1 MRKTLLTLTPAALL
15 LLAVSGGALA
25 ASNAQVTITG
35 NVVAA
40 TCDVSAS
47 TSTLDLGNHTPSE
60 FTAVATPIASSTK
73 QFTVGLNNCQTPVA
87 TGATAGLI
95 VNGATLGG
103 NPTIFNT
110 SGTNTGVML
119 SNAATPT
126 VHIAA
131 GQKVNLATASSTPLN
146 AADFNGKSMT
156 FNASLASSSTLTA
169 VNLGSVNAPITFQFA
184 YN

>member
-15 LLAVSGGALA
+15 LLAVSGGAHA
-25 ASNAQVTITG
+25 ASNAQVVITG

-47 TSTLDLGNHTPSE
+47 TSSLDLGNHTPSA
-60 FTAVATPIASSTK
+60 FTAVATPVAASQK
-73 QFTVGLNNCQTPVA
+73 KFTVGINNCQTPVA
-87 TGATAGLI
+87 ANDTAGLI

-110 SGTNTGVML
+110 TGTNTGIML
-119 SNAATPT
+119 SSPGVTGFIT
-126 VHIAA
+126 A
-131 GQKVNLATASSTPLN
+131 GQKLNLATATATPLD
-146 AADFNGKSMT
+146 AADFNGKALT
-156 FNASLASSSTLTA
+156 FVAGLASSSSLTG
-169 VNLGSVNAPITFQFA
+169 VDMGSVNAPVTFQFA